1 MNRFTATYSPEDN
14 KLRLSSASRLEPALY
29 LRVKEAG
36 FRWAPRQ
43 EVFVA
48 PMWTPER
55 EDLLLELAGEVGDE
69 DTSLVQRAEDRAER
83 FEEYR
88 ESRLEDA
95 EGARKAVAAIADN
108 IPLGQ
113 PILVGHHS
121 EKHARRDAQRIEDGM
136 RRAVRMWDTAQ
147 YWKSRAIG
155 ALRHARYKERPEVRH
170 RRIKTLGADK
180 RRMERQRAGLEGW
193 RMFWAAEDL
202 TREKA
207 VERLRHGYGDDALH
221 KSLTAD
227 EVTLE
232 QVVEQKAKAYGRTI
246 ERVDRWIAHYDN
258 RITYETAMLDEQ
270 IGTGELGQGMA
281 GRFDVAI
288 GGQVLVRGEWCVV
301 LKVNKG
307 ADGKVNSVTT
317 TAPKVV
323 TWTKR
328 WNVEVEKIVD
338 YQPPTAEFAASVKKA
353 TALPPLC
360 NYPGDA
366 IKTMTAAEWKRVS
379 RSSDSSHIRP
389 IDATPTA
396 GRHRARFTM
405 LPGWTRVQVF
415 VSDLKVVNAPAP
427 LQPDEPP
434 EPTPED
440 KVPLPARCPDCGAEV
455 PTIFEHVDGCPE
467 PRPETVDTFLTVAP
481 LPMAGAP
488 YDGDH
493 PGDWLNRTPRPAEV
507 SAMAV
512 QVGDA
517 FEAMRQAAKDGVEVV
532 VVRNLFPTP
541 AHVADRVVSLLGIEP
556 GDRVLEPS
564 AGTGQL
570 LEAVFRRSWA
580 QPVTTTAIE
589 VNLQLAAL
597 LRSRNFPHTEV
608 LNADFLECSTS
619 LPTLGRFDK
628 VLMNP
633 PFEYGADIRHVE
645 HALSMLKG
653 GGRLVAIMAYG
664 PRQVDWI
671 EMRDDV
677 MHWESLEPGTFEGT
691 QVRAMIAVF
700 QTVKHVSR
708 EEAR

>member
-29 LRVKEAG
+29 LKVKEAG
-36 FRWAPRQ
+36 FRWAPKQ

-69 DTSLVQRAEDRAER
+69 DTSLADRAEQRAER

-88 ESRLEDA
+88 ESRLGDA
-95 EGARKAVAAIADN
+95 ESARKAVAAIADN

-147 YWKSRAIG
+147 YWKSRAAG

-180 RRMERQRAGLEGW
+180 RRMERQRSALNGW

-207 VERLRHGYGDDALH
+207 VERLRYGYGDDALH
-221 KSLTAD
+221 KSLKAD

-232 QVVEQKAKAYGRTI
+232 QVVEQKAKAYGRAI
-246 ERVDRWIAHYDN
+246 EQVDRWIAHYDN

-288 GGQVLVRGEWCVV
+288 GGQVFDGREWCII
-301 LKVNKG
+301 LKVNKDAAG
-307 ADGKVNSVTT
+307 NVSSVTT

-323 TWTKR
+323 HWTNR
-328 WNVEVEKIVD
+328 WNVGIEKIID
-338 YQPPTAEFAASVKKA
+338 Y
-353 TALPPLC
+353 
-360 NYPGDA
+360 
-366 IKTMTAAEWKRVS
+366 
-379 RSSDSSHIRP
+379 
-389 IDATPTA
+389 
-396 GRHRARFTM
+396 RAPRD
-405 LPGWTRVQVF
+405 QV
-415 VSDLKVVNAPAP
+415 L
-427 LQPDEPP
+427 
-434 EPTPED
+434 
-440 KVPLPARCPDCGAEV
+440 
-455 PTIFEHVDGCPE
+455 
-467 PRPETVDTFLTVAP
+467 
-481 LPMAGAP
+481 
-488 YDGDH
+488 
-493 PGDWLNRTPRPAEV
+493 
-507 SAMAV
+507 AMAT
-512 QVGDA
+512 QVGDT
-517 FEAMRQAAKDGVEVV
+517 FEAMRQAAKAGVEVV

-564 AGTGQL
+564 AGTGAL
-570 LEAVFRRSWA
+570 IDAITRAGA
-580 QPVTTTAIE
+580 QPVTIDAVE
-589 VNLQLAAL
+589 VNGALAEQLI
-597 LRSRNFPHTEV
+597 RRPPYPHLFV
-608 LNADFLECSTS
+608 RCGDFLEMNVGH
-619 LPTLGRFDK
+619 LGDIGRFDK

-633 PFEYGADIRHVE
+633 PFENGADIRHVE

-671 EMRDDV
+671 EVRDDV
-677 MHWESLEPGTFEGT
+677 MHWESLPPGTFEGT

-700 QTVKHVSR
+700 QTVKHT
-708 EEAR
+708 